1 MVGSLI
7 YDATPDENRRREDM
21 RTVVVGASSGLGRC
35 IAVDRAG
42 RHDRVALLARRK
54 ELLNAA
60 AAEAGTGNV
69 PIVCDVTD
77 ELSCRAAIAEAVA
90 SLGGIDALVYATGIG
105 PLQPIEQID
114 AETWRHTFNTNVVG
128 AAIITSAALG
138 SLRQANGVALYLSS
152 VSASMARP
160 WPGFS
165 AYIASKAALD
175 RMIEAFRVEHPGVGF
190 TRVIVGD
197 CAGGKGDAQTQF
209 PTGSGWDMKEAAR
222 FMEVWQQRGY
232 LSGGLVDVEDLVES
246 IDFVLRSGASVP
258 SISVVPRGPQER

>member
-1 MVGSLI
+1 
-7 YDATPDENRRREDM
+7 M

-35 IAVDRAG
+35 IAVDRA
-42 RHDRVALLARRK
+42 RRNDRVALLARRR
-54 ELLNAA
+54 ELLTAA

-77 ELSCRAAIAEAVA
+77 ELSCRAAIAEAVE

-114 AETWRHTFNTNVVG
+114 AETWRHTLNTNVVG

-138 SLRQANGVALYLSS
+138 QLRQSNGVAVYLSS
-152 VSASMARP
+152 VSASMGRP
-160 WPGFS
+160 WPGFG

-190 TRVIVGD
+190 TRVVVGD
-197 CAGGKGDAQTQF
+197 CAGGEGDAQTQF
-209 PTGSGWDMKEAAR
+209 PIGSGWDMNEAAR
-222 FMEVWQQRGY
+222 FMAVWQQRGY
-232 LSGGLVDVEDLVES
+232 LTGALVDVEDLLES
-246 IDFVLRSGASVP
+246 IDFVLRTRRVGAIDQRRP
-258 SISVVPRGPQER
+258 TWAA